1 MKTYICL
8 FFLLFCSVYSWGQSL
23 EERMATAIDI
33 GTYSEPFTYEDTQST
48 ANFNCGFIPPTD
60 MDDTRVFI
68 SKDIFYKLTVTQ
80 PMKIRASAKPSITD
94 SGTVFL
100 LNSSGILLS
109 RTIYVE
115 EAWGD
120 YGYGLLPGVYYLVAK
135 PNIYEGYKSVDAED
149 VTIYV
154 KTTPRE
160 LGEDFYN
167 PFELGTFGENFALAD
182 SANTIDY
189 QCDYNASDNYWDN
202 YSRHDV
208 VYRFTLTEPMEICLD
223 DDGTECPWEGDSYS
237 VHLLSALHDP
247 VVPIRTQ
254 KLGTDY
260 ELNVYD
266 LGAGTYYIYVYADTP
281 IWAVYYRMNLS
292 GRTYAPGVS
301 FSRPI
306 DIGSRADSFQ
316 YTDVQN
322 SELMSGNFP
331 EKAGNEVF
339 YRLEI
344 ENPMELTVDNCGSE
358 VADTYLKVF
367 SQTQKLLYFNDD
379 SDGDGACAN
388 AKSARI
394 HIPVLLPGVY
404 YIVTDAEKN
413 GNISLSINGR
423 LLAQTGDTKALAI
436 DAGTYKAGLFFS
448 DTRDTSVD
456 YTDAYPARPANDVFY
471 KLVLQ
476 KEMDVVFSHCGS
488 ELEDTYMSILNGAGE
503 LLYSND
509 DYAGEGQCENE
520 KHARIEVKKLPSG
533 TYYVVSEG
541 SVDNGRITTTIE
553 APNFSDALCTT
564 EGQPCVI
571 TLTPTVSTD
580 DLSQLHTCDYLRE
593 IQYFDHFGNPS
604 LHISHGFTPYKTDL
618 LTLQEYDGINRE
630 SKLWLPVAESTGGS
644 AFLPSAEVSEAV
656 CKASYYEKDSSPFSS
671 PEYDS
676 SSLNRIVKKYGPGV
690 AWQNHPVK
698 TDVLTNIERKNAV
711 DRVDSCFIVCRY
723 RIKNDSLVCAGE
735 YDAGTLEVVRT
746 IDEDNHV
753 SYEFKDKAGRIVL
766 VRQSDDNQ
774 ISYDTYHVY
783 DNYGNLCMMLP
794 PMAADYFFDEGEWSE
809 TAPVLQQY
817 AYIYHYDKYNR
828 CIYKKLPGCDP
839 VYTVYD
845 AADHPVFTQDGEQ
858 RERNEWSFSIPDA
871 FGRTVLTG
879 VCTNTLDY
887 VSNSLDTIV
896 VYADWA
902 KEENG
907 LKGYQLKGVTLES
920 PCLLSA
926 NYYDHYEFLGKNG
939 IPNDM
944 TTVYVEETGYG
955 KRNAGGCKGQ
965 LTGIWTSLLSARPG
979 TFTYSVMYYDDRYR
993 IIQQRGNNELGGTEI
1008 VHTAYNFSGN
1018 PLEEKRIHT
1027 VPGTEP
1033 TVELH
1038 RHTYDHANRLLK
1050 TSYQLNDNT
1059 PIVLVDNVY
1068 DEIGR
1073 LKTDKRN
1080 GVYELR
1086 TDYTYNLRSWIKGI
1100 NGPLFNQTLNY
1111 QETLEGTTPCYNGN
1125 ISRMCWR
1132 SVENGMATV
1141 IDPQEKGYSFTYDG
1155 LSRLKDAIY
1164 GEGTNL
1170 KQNRNRFNEQ
1180 ITGYDK
1186 MGNIL
1191 GLLRYGQTGTDSY
1204 GLVDNLNLIYHGNQL
1219 QSVYDNATNSVFGNG
1234 MEFKDNV
1241 NETVEYEYDKNGNL
1255 AKDLNKKISEIQYN
1269 ILNLPS
1275 HISFADGSSI
1285 EYEYAADGRKVRTT
1299 HTINNNVTSTV
1310 YCGNAIYENGSLK
1323 MLLNEAGY
1331 YSFQDNKF
1339 HFCLKDHQ
1347 GNVRVVTD
1355 EAGNVDEV
1363 NDYYPFGGLMSNGC
1377 NNVQPYKYN
1386 GKELD
1391 QKGGLDWYDYGARMY
1406 DATLGRFMKTDRFLE
1421 KYVSLSPYQY
1431 GANNPVNNIDING
1444 DSIWY
1449 TLNDNIVTMHV
1460 TAKIFN
1466 NSSDNIN
1473 MKRAAKDI
1481 VSDIK
1486 STYEGEFEWSDGKT
1500 YNLKVD
1506 MDLKVVTSMKDVES
1520 ADHLFVL
1527 ADSDGEGVRGV
1538 TSMSGGKVMTLASR
1552 DFANNNLLSN
1562 NLSHNNTFTAT
1573 HEFGH
1578 AAGLLHSKNPFNIMK
1593 QGGVFHNSNSTQRK
1607 VMLQQQ
1613 YNINRGSNSLNYM
1626 NRKIPYPYVHYD
1638 NNIVDVYSL
1647 GLKWR

>member
-1 MKTYICL
+1 M
-8 FFLLFCSVYSWGQSL
+8 
-23 EERMATAIDI
+23 
-33 GTYSEPFTYEDTQST
+33 
-48 ANFNCGFIPPTD
+48 
-60 MDDTRVFI
+60 
-68 SKDIFYKLTVTQ
+68 
-80 PMKIRASAKPSITD
+80 
-94 SGTVFL
+94 
-100 LNSSGILLS
+100 
-109 RTIYVE
+109 
-115 EAWGD
+115 
-120 YGYGLLPGVYYLVAK
+120 
-135 PNIYEGYKSVDAED
+135 
-149 VTIYV
+149 
-154 KTTPRE
+154 
-160 LGEDFYN
+160 
-167 PFELGTFGENFALAD
+167 
-182 SANTIDY
+182 
-189 QCDYNASDNYWDN
+189 
-202 YSRHDV
+202 
-208 VYRFTLTEPMEICLD
+208 
-223 DDGTECPWEGDSYS
+223 
-237 VHLLSALHDP
+237 
-247 VVPIRTQ
+247 
-254 KLGTDY
+254 
-260 ELNVYD
+260 
-266 LGAGTYYIYVYADTP
+266 
-281 IWAVYYRMNLS
+281 
-292 GRTYAPGVS
+292 
-301 FSRPI
+301 
-306 DIGSRADSFQ
+306 
-316 YTDVQN
+316 
-322 SELMSGNFP
+322 
-331 EKAGNEVF
+331 
-339 YRLEI
+339 
-344 ENPMELTVDNCGSE
+344 
-358 VADTYLKVF
+358 
-367 SQTQKLLYFNDD
+367 
-379 SDGDGACAN
+379 
-388 AKSARI
+388 
-394 HIPVLLPGVY
+394 
-404 YIVTDAEKN
+404 
-413 GNISLSINGR
+413 
-423 LLAQTGDTKALAI
+423 
-436 DAGTYKAGLFFS
+436 
-448 DTRDTSVD
+448 
-456 YTDAYPARPANDVFY
+456 
-471 KLVLQ
+471 
-476 KEMDVVFSHCGS
+476 
-488 ELEDTYMSILNGAGE
+488 
-503 LLYSND
+503 
-509 DYAGEGQCENE
+509 
-520 KHARIEVKKLPSG
+520 
-533 TYYVVSEG
+533 
-541 SVDNGRITTTIE
+541 
-553 APNFSDALCTT
+553 
-564 EGQPCVI
+564 
-571 TLTPTVSTD
+571 
-580 DLSQLHTCDYLRE
+580 
-593 IQYFDHFGNPS
+593 
-604 LHISHGFTPYKTDL
+604 
-618 LTLQEYDGINRE
+618 
-630 SKLWLPVAESTGGS
+630 
-644 AFLPSAEVSEAV
+644 
-656 CKASYYEKDSSPFSS
+656 
-671 PEYDS
+671 
-676 SSLNRIVKKYGPGV
+676 NRIVKKYGPGV

-783 DNYGNLCMMLP
+783 DNYGNLCMVLP

-887 VSNSLDTIV
+887 ASNPLDTIV
-896 VYADWA
+896 VYGDWA
-902 KEENG
+902 NEENG
-907 LKGYQLKGVTLES
+907 LKGYQLKGVTLNS
-920 PCLLSA
+920 PSLLSA

-965 LTGIWTSLLSARPG
+965 LTGVWTSLLSARPG

-1027 VPGTEP
+1027 VSGTEP
-1033 TVELH
+1033 IVELH
-1038 RHTYDHANRLLK
+1038 QHTYDHANRLLK

-1255 AKDLNKKISEIQYN
+1255 TKDLNKKITGIQYN

-1275 HISFADGSSI
+1275 HISFADGNSI

-1323 MLLNEAGY
+1323 MLLNESGY

-1339 HFCLKDHQ
+1339 YFYLKDHQ
-1347 GNVRVVTD
+1347 GNIRVVAD
-1355 EAGNVDEV
+1355 EDGKVEEV
-1363 NDYYPFGGLMSNGC
+1363 NDYYPFGGLMFNAGDDT
-1377 NNVQPYKYN
+1377 QPYKYN

-1391 QKGGLDWYDYGARMY
+1391 QKGGLDWYDYGARYY
-1406 DATLGRFMKTDRFLE
+1406 DAAIGRWHAVDPMVE
-1421 KYVSLSPYQY
+1421 MYYSESPYVY
-1431 GANNPVNNIDING
+1431 CVNNFVNKVDPTGCFSTKFGAWLYKLFNGGDQILKDVGGEYFVSTQIVHSDDEVEVVVNRKFDWDGRNTGRNLAIEKQWDAYIADAKFQELCETHGMEYVRTENQLDAVAGMLQPAMQTIIPVPFLKSGNALINAVRG
-1444 DSIWY
+1444 KKIITTPVIRFGGNANQVYHTFRHTDALGLDRSVVQSMIRTHFETVSSQVVAGRPFNQIIRIGGRNIQY
-1449 TLNDNIVTMHV
+1449 TAFKL
-1460 TAKIFN
+1460 
-1466 NSSDNIN
+1466 
-1473 MKRAAKDI
+1473 
-1481 VSDIK
+1481 
-1486 STYEGEFEWSDGKT
+1486 SDGT
-1500 YNLKVD
+1500 
-1506 MDLKVVTSMKDVES
+1506 
-1520 ADHLFVL
+1520 
-1527 ADSDGEGVRGV
+1527 
-1538 TSMSGGKVMTLASR
+1538 
-1552 DFANNNLLSN
+1552 
-1562 NLSHNNTFTAT
+1562 
-1573 HEFGH
+1573 
-1578 AAGLLHSKNPFNIMK
+1578 FNI
-1593 QGGVFHNSNSTQRK
+1593 GRIHEI
-1607 VMLQQQ
+1607 L
-1613 YNINRGSNSLNYM
+1613 
-1626 NRKIPYPYVHYD
+1626 
-1638 NNIVDVYSL
+1638 
-1647 GLKWR
+1647 